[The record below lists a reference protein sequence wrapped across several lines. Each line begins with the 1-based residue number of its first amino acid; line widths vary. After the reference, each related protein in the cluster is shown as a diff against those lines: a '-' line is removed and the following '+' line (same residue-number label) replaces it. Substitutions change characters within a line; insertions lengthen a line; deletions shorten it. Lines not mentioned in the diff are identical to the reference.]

1 MFEFLEANKAVG
13 APLIET
19 GDALI
24 TARHHCM
31 KLVTQTVYAFIVL
44 YGFLSEF
51 HLEKQMTLPIRR
63 TDNLLISAG
72 TFEGRQPQQWAPG
85 DRADIVGKVC

>member
-1 MFEFLEANKAVG
+1 MKSLY
-13 APLIET
+13 ET
-19 GDALI
+19 SYSNGL
-24 TARHHCM
+24 C
-31 KLVTQTVYAFIVL
+31 FIVL
-44 YGFLSEF
+44 YEFLSEF

-85 DRADIVGKVC
+85 DRADIVGKVY